1 MIHDPTY
8 VVLGGTGHIGS
19 ATARTLLRSTR
30 RVRVVTRSTEKAA
43 AWVAL
48 GAEPVVADI
57 EDPAALA
64 RAFASS
70 SAVRVLALNPPGSIA
85 GDPDADE
92 DRTADAIVA
101 ALDAATVDRVVALST
116 YGARPGRQ
124 IGDLGTLHRFESLL
138 ADLKAPT
145 AIVRAG
151 YLFSNW
157 DGAAETA
164 RTQGQVA
171 VMLDPDCLL
180 PMVAPADVGRE
191 AARLLQLNEPD
202 CSVHHVEGPHRY
214 TPDDVAQAFADAL
227 GTPVAVERTPP
238 EKWRTA
244 FLAAGFSNAATDSS
258 TGLTA
263 LANCDPW
270 KVDGDPA
277 RGIITLKDYIHDL
290 LAPDTTGSS
299 AD

>member
-1 MIHDPTY
+1 MRHDPTY

-19 ATARTLLRSTR
+19 ATARTLLQQSR
-30 RVRVVTRSTEKAA
+30 RVRVVTRSTEKASAWA
-43 AWVAL
+43 ALA
-48 GAEPVVADI
+48 AEPVVADI
-57 EDPAALA
+57 EEPAAMAQVL
-64 RAFASS
+64 ASS
-70 SAVRVLALNPPGSIA
+70 SAVRVFALNPPGSIA

-92 DRTADAIVA
+92 DRTADAIAA
-101 ALDAATVDRVVALST
+101 ALDAAIVDRVVALST

-124 IGDLGTLHRFESLL
+124 IGDLGTLYRFESLL
-138 ADLKAPT
+138 ADLNVPT

-164 RTQGQVA
+164 RTQGQIA
-171 VMLDPDCLL
+171 ALLDPTCLL

-202 CSVHHVEGPHRY
+202 RRVHHVEGPHRY

-227 GTPVAVERTPP
+227 GLPVAVKRTPP
-238 EKWRTA
+238 QKWRTA
-244 FLAAGFSNAATDSS
+244 FLEAGFSTAAADSF

-263 LANCDPW
+263 LANCDHW
-270 KVDGDPA
+270 DVDGDPT
-277 RGIITLKDYIHDL
+277 RGTITLKDYINDL
-290 LAPDTTGSS
+290 LVPD
-299 AD
+299 AKEQ